1 MEERRHGIPEAP
13 QRTVTRLLR
22 AWQEGDARAPD
33 HLLPLVYER
42 LRRLAS
48 RYLRSERPDH
58 TLQTTDLVHEAYL
71 QLVRADIPWKDRAH
85 FYAVAAR
92 AMRRI
97 LVDHARSHR
106 SARRGKG
113 AHKLP
118 LEEALVVS
126 AEPPGYLLDLDD
138 ALTRLSE
145 QDDRKGRLVEMHFF
159 GGMTFQE
166 LTQAFDLS
174 LSTIE
179 REMRLAR
186 AWLRRE
192 LHGSAGDGP

>member
-1 MEERRHGIPEAP
+1 MDR
-13 QRTVTRLLR
+13 
-22 AWQEGDARAPD
+22 
-33 HLLPLVYER
+33 LLPLVYGR
-42 LRRLAS
+42 LRRLAN
-48 RYLRSERPDH
+48 RYLRSERPGH
-58 TLQTTDLVHEAYL
+58 TLQTTELVHEAYL
-71 QLVRADIPWKDRAH
+71 QLVDAEVPWKDRAH

-97 LVDHARSHR
+97 LVDHARTHR
-106 SARRGKG
+106 SARRGGG
-113 AHKLP
+113 APKLP

-126 AEPPGYLLDLDD
+126 AEPPDYLLGLNE

-159 GGMTFQE
+159 GGMTFEE
-166 LTQAFDLS
+166 LTRAFDVS

-192 LHGSAGDGP
+192 LHGSAADGA